1 MSISIL
7 NKGLIAAAAL
17 SAASAAYAAPAASLD
32 QLLEQVRSAAQ
43 QNTAQNQQREAQ
55 FRNAADQQQQI
66 LAAARQALAT
76 EQANNAQLQARYDA
90 NKKALDDLN
99 SQIRTRE
106 GDYSQVFTEVRQAA
120 SDLKVTLDAS
130 LVSTQYPGRGVFLA
144 KLAESNDL
152 PTPDDLHKLWFL
164 MQQEMTAEGQVSKF
178 QATVSHEDGTSEK
191 VPVVRVGVFT
201 AVNGNSFLRFV
212 PETGA
217 LVQPDRQP
225 DGHWRSLAGN
235 LSNASS
241 GVLPMAVDPSGGDLL
256 RSLANQPSV
265 MERVAQG
272 HTTGWIIIV
281 LGIIGL
287 LIILE
292 RGTYLVLVGG
302 KIKKQMGSSKPD
314 LGNPLG
320 RILSVFNES
329 KADDAD
335 TLGLRLDETLL
346 RERPVIEARL
356 GLLRIL
362 ALVAV
367 LLGILG
373 TIAGV
378 MSTFQAMNLFGSTG
392 AQVAGGI
399 GSALVTT
406 WLGLLVAV
414 ILLFFHGM
422 MSARSEQLLHMLEEQ
437 SAAIL
442 AARAEK
448 LAAAKA
454 TAVR

>member
-1 MSISIL
+1 MSASNMKIL
-7 NKGLIAAAAL
+7 AFLTAL
-17 SAASAAYAAPAASLD
+17 TLAASAQAAAPQATNLD
-32 QLLEQVRSAAQ
+32 QLLDQVKSAAQ

-55 FRNAADQQQQI
+55 FRAAADQQQQI
-66 LAAARQALAT
+66 LASAQQALAQ
-76 EQANNAQLQARYDA
+76 EKANNTQLQAKYDA
-90 NKKALDDLN
+90 NKQQLDGLLA
-99 SQIRTRE
+99 QLRTRE
-106 GDYSQVFTEVRQAA
+106 GDYSQVFDQVRQAA
-120 SDLKVTLDAS
+120 ADLKTTLDAS

-144 KLAESNDL
+144 KLAESRDL

-164 MQQEMTAEGQVSKF
+164 MQQEMTAEGQVAKF
-178 QATVSHEDGTSEK
+178 GATVSHEDGSQENAQ
-191 VPVVRVGVFT
+191 VVRVGVFT
-201 AVNGNSFLRFV
+201 AVNGENFLRFV

-225 DGHWRSLAGN
+225 DSHWRSLAGS
-235 LSNASS
+235 LSNATS

-256 RSLANQPSV
+256 RSLANQPSF

-272 HTTGWIIIV
+272 HTTGWIIIL
-281 LGIIGL
+281 LGLVGL

-302 KIKKQMGSSKPD
+302 KIKTQMGSSKAD

-362 ALVAV
+362 AMVAV

-373 TIAGV
+373 TVAGV
-378 MSTFQAMNLFGSTG
+378 MNTFQTMNLFGSGGT
-392 AQVAGGI
+392 QVATGI
-399 GSALVTT
+399 GSALVPT

-414 ILLFFHGM
+414 ILLFFHGLL
-422 MSARSEQLLHMLEEQ
+422 SARSEQLIHMLEEQ

-454 TAVR
+454 R

>member
-1 MSISIL
+1 MNITTL
-7 NKGLIAAAAL
+7 KTLAFFAAL
-17 SAASAAYAAPAASLD
+17 SLSAAAVAAAPQATSLD
-32 QLLEQVRSAAQ
+32 QLLDQVKSAAQ
-43 QNTAQNQQREAQ
+43 QNSAQNQQRETQ
-55 FRNAADQQQQI
+55 FRQAADQQQQI
-66 LAAARQALAT
+66 LASAKQALNQEAST
-76 EQANNAQLQARYDA
+76 ESQLEAKFEA
-90 NKKALDDLN
+90 NKKVLDDLN
-99 SQIRTRE
+99 NQIRSRE
-106 GDYSQVFTEVRQAA
+106 GDYSQVFDQVRQAA
-120 SDLKVTLDAS
+120 GNLKTTLDAS
-130 LVSTQYPGRGVFLA
+130 MTSTQYPGRGVFLA
-144 KLAESNDL
+144 KLAESSDL

-164 MQQEMTAEGQVSKF
+164 MQQELTAEGQVSKF
-178 QATVSHEDGTSEK
+178 AATVSHEDGSQEQAT
-191 VPVVRVGVFT
+191 VMRVGVFT
-201 AVNGNSFLRFV
+201 AVNGENFLRYV

-217 LVQPDRQP
+217 LVQPERQP
-225 DGHWRSLAGN
+225 DSHWRGLASG
-235 LSNASS
+235 LSAASG
-241 GVLPMAVDPSGGDLL
+241 GVQAMAVDPSGGDLL
-256 RSLANQPSV
+256 RSLTNQPSF

-281 LGIIGL
+281 LGFVGL

-292 RGTYLVLVGG
+292 RGAYLLRVGG
-302 KIKKQMGSSKPD
+302 KIKTQMSSSKAD

-356 GLLRIL
+356 SLLRIL
-362 ALVAV
+362 AMVAV
-367 LLGILG
+367 LLGVLG
-373 TIAGV
+373 TVAGV
-378 MSTFQAMNLFGSTG
+378 MNTFQAMNLFGSGGT
-392 AQVAGGI
+392 QVASGI
-399 GSALVTT
+399 GSALVPT

-422 MSARSEQLLHMLEEQ
+422 LTARSGQLMHVLEEQ

-454 TAVR
+454 R